1 MRCMSSPPSRSL
13 GVVAL
18 CLVAASTPVAAQQ
31 PSAGNPAFSP
41 LTGALVSA
49 FVTFLVAGGLVALK
63 PDYTERATDRIRDAP
78 GETLVYGVGIGIAGV
93 IVAVL
98 LALTIIGLLVAVP
111 LLIVLA
117 VVGHLGY
124 LAAGRAMSENWSTA
138 LGVAVAIAALTG
150 AVPILGGIVGFLIT
164 STGVGAAY
172 LDYREDGQ
180 GRSRTRDSLGA
191 PDIPDRSG
199 RASDRAVGGQDS
211 GPRSGPPSGSGTDDE
226 SGDSGRPDEDSGSQ
240 R

>member
-1 MRCMSSPPSRSL
+1 M
-13 GVVAL
+13 
-18 CLVAASTPVAAQQ
+18 
-31 PSAGNPAFSP
+31 
-41 LTGALVSA
+41 
-49 FVTFLVAGGLVALK
+49 
-63 PDYTERATDRIRDAP
+63 
-78 GETLVYGVGIGIAGV
+78 
-93 IVAVL
+93 
-98 LALTIIGLLVAVP
+98 P

-124 LAAGRAMSENWSTA
+124 LAAGRAVSGSWGTA

-150 AVPILGGIVGFLIT
+150 GVPILGGIVGFLAT

-180 GRSRTRDSLGA
+180 GRSRTRDSVGA

-199 RASDRAVGGQDS
+199 RASDRAVGSQDS
-211 GPRSGPPSGSGTDDE
+211 GPRSGPPSESGTDD
-226 SGDSGRPDEDSGSQ
+226 RPGSPGGADEDSGSQ